1 MDKKRFKFK
10 NYRFSVDNFKAYKRF
25 FFRVQNQKTLI
36 CARPYAEGFV
46 SGLKDLRGKSFS
58 RNVHR
63 QRVCGEAETFEGF
76 LKEKLKGDKKGA
88 IFPATG
94 G

>member
-46 SGLKDLRGKSFS
+46 SGLKDL
-58 RNVHR
+58 
-63 QRVCGEAETFEGF
+63 
-76 LKEKLKGDKKGA
+76 
-88 IFPATG
+88 
-94 G
+94 